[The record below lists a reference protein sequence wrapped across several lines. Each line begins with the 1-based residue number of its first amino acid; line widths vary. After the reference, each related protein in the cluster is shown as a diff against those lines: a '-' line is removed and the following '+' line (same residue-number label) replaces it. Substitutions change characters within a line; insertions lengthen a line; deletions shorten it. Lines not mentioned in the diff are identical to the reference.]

1 MARPLAGLAAPD
13 EVIVNVAVSDATPPD
28 GALDTEIGT
37 DPGWATK
44 LAEIVAVACVALTTV
59 VAICVPFQ
67 YMTEAFE
74 PVTKFVPV
82 TVSVKAALPA
92 PMLAGES
99 CVIVGGE
106 PGEALIVK
114 RTMLESSVVPEA
126 KEFDEPETDEPG
138 TCTTTCTVP
147 ALAMFDAGTVAV
159 NWVLLTKVVVSALP
173 FQRIFAPETKP
184 FPAAVM
190 VNPALPAVA
199 LAGLRNVSAE
209 EIVCV
214 VRFVL
219 KVSQAEAS
227 APTINAVKS
236 HPRECIRARS
246 SLSVPSEKLGRRQSC
261 ECHPG
266 TEEIRDD
273 PVMGKI
279 PAGPACL

>member
-1 MARPLAGLAAPD
+1 MT
-13 EVIVNVAVSDATPPD
+13 DAFD
-28 GALDTEIGT
+28 
-37 DPGWATK
+37 
-44 LAEIVAVACVALTTV
+44 
-59 VAICVPFQ
+59 
-67 YMTEAFE
+67 

-82 TVSVKAALPA
+82 TVSVKVALPA
-92 PMLAGES
+92 PMLAGIS
-99 CVIVGGE
+99 CVMVAGG

-126 KEFDEPETDEPG
+126 IEFDVPETDEPG
-138 TCTTTCTVP
+138 ICTTTCTVP

-159 NWVLLTKVVVSALP
+159 NWVLLTKFVVSALP

-184 FPAAVM
+184 FPVAVM

-199 LAGLRNVSAE
+199 LAGLRNVNAE

-227 APTINAVKS
+227 AQTITAVKS

-261 ECHPG
+261 ESHPG
-266 TEEIRDD
+266 TEETRDD
-273 PVMGKI
+273 PVMGKSPPGQVI
-279 PAGPACL
+279 SDTTRPRASQPGLCSNFQLRSGC